1 MDQTSARLPSEEAA
15 PAAPARALGRDDWI
29 DQGLALLLQEGVA
42 SVRITRLAEALDV
55 TRGSFYWH
63 FKDRDDLLGALIE
76 RWENRNTRALV
87 DAVGSHVD
95 LTRGIL
101 SLFEVW
107 LDRSRFDPRLDS
119 AVRDWARRSDAVR
132 DAVERADQSRI
143 EAIAALFVRTGFE
156 AHEAFIRARII
167 YFTQVG
173 YYALGIEETLVQRF
187 SHLEPYFKGF
197 TGRKLDPAAAKA
209 YREKFLSDQDR

>member
-1 MDQTSARLPSEEAA
+1 MDQTGSRPPPDQVA
-15 PAAPARALGRDDWI
+15 PAALARSLGRDDWI
-29 DQGLALLLQEGVA
+29 DQGLALLLQEGVDA
-42 SVRITRLAEALDV
+42 VRITRLAEALDV

-63 FKDRDDLLGALIE
+63 FKDRDDLLGALIG
-76 RWENRNTRALV
+76 RWEGRNTRALI
-87 DAVGSHVD
+87 DAVGTHDD

-101 SLFEVW
+101 SLFEAW

-119 AVRDWARRSDAVR
+119 AVRDWARRADAVR
-132 DAVERADQSRI
+132 DAVERADHTRI
-143 EAIAALFVRTGFE
+143 EAIAALFVRAGFD
-156 AHEAFIRARII
+156 AHEAAIRARII

-187 SHLEPYFKGF
+187 SHLEPYFVGF
-197 TGRKLDPAAAKA
+197 TGRKLDPAAVKA